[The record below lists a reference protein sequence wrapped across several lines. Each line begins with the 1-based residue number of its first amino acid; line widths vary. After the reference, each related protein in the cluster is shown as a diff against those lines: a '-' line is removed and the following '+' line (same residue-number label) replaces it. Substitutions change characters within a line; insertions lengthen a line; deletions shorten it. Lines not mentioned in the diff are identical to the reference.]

1 MTDLHNLI
9 DKRTNDNFFGIQSQ
23 TILAPLKPV
32 SVVTRSSPS
41 PRIKTLSL
49 DNLDIEKFKWDKLL
63 QNKVPRNYQLLSFI
77 DSLLKDAILVLPT
90 GSGKTTV
97 SSMLLARM
105 SKENPGTYNIQQI
118 FQKLFPVHTLQNRSV
133 PCRQIHHHCYVRIF
147 CTNVVSAAFS
157 SYILALAKN
166 LYKNARKKCW
176 WSCKLKHQ
184 GCIQAEIDLTNW
196 F

>member
-1 MTDLHNLI
+1 VYGKKDKWGKMTDLHNLI

-118 FQKLFPVHTLQNRSV
+118 FQKLFPVHYKIGVCPAVKFIIIVTYEFFS
-133 PCRQIHHHCYVRIF
+133 
-147 CTNVVSAAFS
+147 TNVVSAALS
-157 SYILALAKN
+157 KIHT
-166 LYKNARKKCW
+166 KKTRIKC
-176 WSCKLKHQ
+176 
-184 GCIQAEIDLTNW
+184 
-196 F
+196 